1 MVRTDPPGCV
11 AGGMVKTPC
20 KGTGLGEAHG
30 GNGRGA
36 FRSGAGAQK
45 GDPRGPSPAFLF
57 GIPPLEE
64 VEAPRSAAVER
75 SSQLPVCAPAR
86 PALTMRPLVLL
97 WACLVL
103 PGYGTLVGPKEI
115 SGFVGDTVSLQ
126 CTYGEA
132 LKTHRKYWCRKIGYL
147 IARCS
152 GTVFSGGYGQ
162 DGRVSVHDSPR
173 ELRFKVILRNL
184 TLEDEGQY
192 FCGIQ
197 RLGLDDSF
205 SVSLHI
211 FPASPGLHL
220 TVSTAKLGKTG
231 AEASP
236 SAGTFPSEHLA
247 TSPHAGTSPY
257 AGISPFAR
265 TTPHPATSPYAGA
278 SAFAR
283 STPHPATSPYAGTT
297 PHPATSPP
305 AGISRPT
312 TQLDSTSAKDTS
324 LVRRSSTVKSGTSI
338 PMTRILA
345 PVLVLLALLLATGL
359 AALGSWVLQRRKE
372 AQLTA
377 ETERKEKLQ
386 LSHSASE
393 EDGACLRDPEGD
405 VTPGPP
411 LPVSGEGPGLSEF
424 ISG

>member
-211 FPASPGLHL
+211 FP
-220 TVSTAKLGKTG
+220 
-231 AEASP
+231 
-236 SAGTFPSEHLA
+236 
-247 TSPHAGTSPY
+247 
-257 AGISPFAR
+257 
-265 TTPHPATSPYAGA
+265 GA

>member
-1 MVRTDPPGCV
+1 
-11 AGGMVKTPC
+11 
-20 KGTGLGEAHG
+20 
-30 GNGRGA
+30 
-36 FRSGAGAQK
+36 
-45 GDPRGPSPAFLF
+45 
-57 GIPPLEE
+57 
-64 VEAPRSAAVER
+64 
-75 SSQLPVCAPAR
+75 
-86 PALTMRPLVLL
+86 MRPLVLL

-152 GTVFSGGYGQ
+152 GTVFSGEYGQ
-162 DGRVSVHDSPR
+162 EGRVSVHDSPR

-205 SVSLHI
+205 SVSLHV
-211 FPASPGLHL
+211 FP
-220 TVSTAKLGKTG
+220 
-231 AEASP
+231 
-236 SAGTFPSEHLA
+236 
-247 TSPHAGTSPY
+247 
-257 AGISPFAR
+257 
-265 TTPHPATSPYAGA
+265 
-278 SAFAR
+278 
-283 STPHPATSPYAGTT
+283 
-297 PHPATSPP
+297 
-305 AGISRPT
+305 GISRPT

-324 LVRRSSTVKSGTSI
+324 LVRRSSTAKSGTSI

-345 PVLVLLALLLATGL
+345 PILVLLALLLATGL

-386 LSHSASE
+386 LSHSYQRTSE
-393 EDGACLRDPEGD
+393 LDLQGAFE
-405 VTPGPP
+405 
-411 LPVSGEGPGLSEF
+411 VSRQAFLW
-424 ISG
+424 